1 MSFKYYNPV
10 RIDFDVD
17 FESVL
22 CELRQTE
29 LSSVKCLFI
38 TSQGWVKRGVADMIK
53 AIFGKNIIQV
63 LDSMSSN
70 PEIGDLNRLKS
81 SITESYGAVIAL
93 GGGSVLDSAK
103 FFALQAS
110 VSAQGGVLQV
120 KNLSEDS
127 VASDAENLIQAPH
140 ALCAKPIF
148 ALPTT
153 AGTSSELT
161 KWATIWD
168 KDAQKKYSLNF
179 ECLYPKRAM
188 YDISLMSYLPRDLTI
203 HTALDALSHAIESIW
218 NKNANPLSTHYAKAC
233 IELILEYLPALSTN
247 LDSVELRRNIAL
259 ASVYAGL
266 AFSQTQ
272 TALAHALSYPIT
284 LKFNIPHGLACSFSL
299 PILLECIAD
308 SEADRVL
315 QPYKKGVRELFATLQ
330 ISCKAR
336 DYGLDSEKLDEIFAS
351 LNERAQNAL
360 LDIGLVRERM
370 HAEM

>member
-17 FESVL
+17 FENAL
-22 CELRQTE
+22 CDLYHTE
-29 LSSVKCLFI
+29 LSNTKCLLV
-38 TSQGWVKRGVADMIK
+38 TSQGWIKRGMVDTIK

-70 PEIGDLNRLKS
+70 PEIGDLNRLKFE
-81 SITESYGAVIAL
+81 IIESYEAVIAL
-93 GGGSVLDSAK
+93 GGGSVLDGAK

-110 VSAQGGVLQV
+110 VSAQDGVLQV
-120 KNLSEDS
+120 KNLSEYS
-127 VASDAENLIQAPH
+127 AASDVEKPIQALH
-140 ALCAKPIF
+140 ALYAKPIF

-188 YDISLMSYLPRDLTI
+188 YDISLMSSLPRDLTI
-203 HTALDALSHAIESIW
+203 HTALDSLSHAVESIW

-233 IELILEYLPALSTN
+233 IELILQYLPALSTN
-247 LDSVELRRNIAL
+247 LDSRELRRNIVL

-299 PILLECIAD
+299 PILLECIVDSKAD
-308 SEADRVL
+308 SIL
-315 QPYKKGVRELFATLQ
+315 QPYKKGIKELFSVLQ

-336 DYGLDSEKLDEIFAS
+336 DYGLDYKQLDEIFAS

-360 LDIGLVRERM
+360 LDVELVRERM
-370 HAEM
+370 RAEM